1 MKRLLPLVLAVLG
14 LMASCDRYAKYE
26 ALLYPIDSLS
36 SVKADSAL
44 RLLEAIR
51 PRLEDAPER
60 IKVYY
65 DLEKT
70 KCLYNS
76 GAPFTSDSVIRAVAD
91 YYERHGTDQ
100 HRMFSKL
107 MLGCVNRRMGNTAEA
122 LRCLEAAADCAD
134 TTAADCDYKMLGL
147 TYGLLTDLYLKGLM
161 PRNAINASRL
171 CYRYAMKGGDTLTA
185 LSGLDLSANAYLSLS
200 KPDSAIAITQR
211 SSRLFRENGFMDAS
225 AISQAKLIETYLDR
239 KDLVNAARC
248 MATFDKDAH
257 VVDAHGNA
265 NPAYQGIYYVKA
277 IYAVYTGQLDSAAYW
292 LDKMRARKD
301 LSLQMKE
308 AMAYGLWQM
317 YAKMGKTD
325 SVIKYANMSYDLV
338 DSITTRM
345 METSCSAVQAQYES
359 ARLQGQVS
367 DKSLEAERMKT
378 AALGAALVL
387 LTVVLAARYAIKKKQ
402 DEMKRRELAHAESMR
417 TLAKEQTDLQQLLTL
432 TEEERDALV
441 KEKREA
447 IERLQRMEASRNNAD
462 EATVEERLG
471 NSEIACRFRQM
482 ADNPTRQP
490 ALEDWQSLRTMMN
503 KEVPGFYATLNDGHV
518 LSVKEYNLCML
529 IRLRFKPLE
538 ISNLSGISQKSVS
551 AMRRRLL
558 QKVVGH
564 DGKPSE
570 FDEFVMRIRR

>member
-1 MKRLLPLVLAVLG
+1 MKRLLPLILALLG

-36 SVKADSAL
+36 SVRPDSAL
-44 RLLEAIR
+44 RLLGTIR
-51 PRLEDAPER
+51 PRLENAPER
-60 IKVYY
+60 IKVYC
-65 DLEKT
+65 DLVKI
-70 KCLYNS
+70 KCLFNS
-76 GAPFTSDSVIRAVAD
+76 GARFNSDSVIRKVAD
-91 YYERHGTDQ
+91 YYERHGTDN
-100 HRMFSKL
+100 HRMFSKF
-107 MLGCVNRRMGNTAEA
+107 MLGCVNHRMGNTAEA
-122 LRCLEAAADCAD
+122 LRCLEAAAASAD
-134 TTAADCDYKMLGL
+134 TTAQDCEYKILGL
-147 TYGLLTDLYLKGLM
+147 TYGLLTDLYLEGLM

-185 LSGLDLSANAYLSLS
+185 LSGLDLSANAYLYLS
-200 KPDSAIAITQR
+200 KPDSAIVITQR
-211 SSRLFRENGFMDAS
+211 SSRLFRENGFMEAS

-239 KDLVNAARC
+239 KDLPNAARC
-248 MATFDKDAH
+248 MGTFDKDAH
-257 VVDAHGNA
+257 VIDAHGNA
-265 NPAYQGIYYVKA
+265 NP
-277 IYAVYTGQLDSAAYW
+277 
-292 LDKMRARKD
+292 RKD
-301 LSLQMKE
+301 LSLPMKE

-325 SVIKYANMSYDLV
+325 SIIKYANMSYDLV

-359 ARLQGQVS
+359 AHLQEQVS
-367 DKSLEAERMKT
+367 EKSLEAERMKT
-378 AALGAALVL
+378 TALGVALVL
-387 LTVVLAARYAIKKKQ
+387 LAVVLAARYAVKKKQ
-402 DEMKRRELAHAESMR
+402 DEMKRQERAHEESMR
-417 TLAKEQTDLQQLLTL
+417 TLAKEQTDLQQLLTF

-441 KEKREA
+441 KEKREV
-447 IERLQRMEASRNNAD
+447 IERLQRMEALRNNVD
-462 EATVEERLG
+462 ETTVEERLAS
-471 NSEIACRFRQM
+471 SEIACRFRHM
-482 ADNPTRQP
+482 ADNPTQQP
-490 ALEDWQSLRTMMN
+490 ALEDWQSLRSMLN

-570 FDEFVMRIRR
+570 FDDFIMRIKR